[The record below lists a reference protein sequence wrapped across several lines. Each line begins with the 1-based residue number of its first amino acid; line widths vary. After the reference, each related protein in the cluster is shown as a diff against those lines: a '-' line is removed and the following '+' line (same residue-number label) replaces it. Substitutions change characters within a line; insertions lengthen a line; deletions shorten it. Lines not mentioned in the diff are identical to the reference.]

1 MSRGPGAD
9 RTDSP
14 TAQPPTAPRDSGTQ
28 PTAPRDSGTPPARGP
43 GDGTAPTSNSLAGQ
57 GRRPGGKR
65 RTATGAEA
73 ERSPLRLPT
82 RRAALRSLFLA
93 GPAVGVAGALSP
105 LVLTRGEGAG
115 DGTVQAPGGG
125 AARPVAVQHGPQPD
139 GEILFEE
146 TFRGRR
152 LRATALP
159 GGRAA
164 VTVDGRPLHL
174 MRRVDGTWL
183 SMLDHYESYPSPRA
197 AARAA
202 VLELGTTALA

>member
-1 MSRGPGAD
+1 MSRGSGAD
-9 RTDSP
+9 RTDSQ
-14 TAQPPTAPRDSGTQ
+14 TAQPPTAS
-28 PTAPRDSGTPPARGP
+28 RDSGTPPARGP
-43 GDGTAPTSNSLAGQ
+43 GDGTATTLNSLASK
-57 GRRPGGKR
+57 GRRPGGR
-65 RTATGAEA
+65 RPATTGAEA
-73 ERSPLRLPT
+73 EQPPVRLPT

-105 LVLTRGEGAG
+105 LVLTRGESAG
-115 DGTVQAPGGG
+115 DSTVQAPGGG
-125 AARPVAVQHGPQPD
+125 PARPVAVQHGAPQAG
-139 GEILFEE
+139 GELLFEE